1 MLIPVHLG
9 THWILAVISMKTQ
22 CVLVYDSLMGSYGE
36 ADMYIGESLVQYE
49 DKKKSKLDPTQ
60 WKIGVEQIANSNRIT
75 QIVEYSY
82 LQMPGVS

>member
-1 MLIPVHLG
+1 
-9 THWILAVISMKTQ
+9 
-22 CVLVYDSLMGSYGE
+22 
-36 ADMYIGESLVQYE
+36 MYIGESLVQYE

-60 WKIGVEQIANSNRIT
+60 WKISVEQIANSNRIT